1 MQGTPSPKDKI
12 GARHL
17 EDSLNP
23 VSEPRPRS
31 RGKRRRL
38 LSALLVL
45 SAMAL
50 GILFSVLLVWST
62 ISKERAERL
71 QTARYAEVVSALR
84 DINRAALNAETGQRG
99 YFITLDRRYRA
110 SYEFGRDL
118 YPRAIDRLKVLSR
131 SSEDARIEALVAEI
145 EAAGDAKMEELGR
158 TVELIE
164 GGEIVAAQQRILS
177 NDGRLYMERLNDSL
191 SRLEAVEQGLQAE
204 ASQQAFRSERR
215 VLPLLVVTLALMAA
229 GLGFGLALAMRAA
242 RAEAIASRA
251 EELEEARDRADLLA
265 RELNHRVKNLFAV
278 ILAIVRMSGR
288 GQPEAAPVVDNIA
301 ARIHALLEAHNVT
314 QGPDGGAGEGEAR
327 MAVLVDKVLAPYRSE
342 GNAAEIGGEDV
353 ALSAS
358 QATPVG
364 LVLHELATNAVK
376 YGAWSGQKDGS
387 GASEG
392 TDKGRIA
399 IDWKREK
406 DEVVLRWTET
416 GPSIAVPDGREGF
429 GSMLMRSA
437 ARQLNGEIE
446 RRFEPGRMVVEMHIP
461 AGE

>member
-1 MQGTPSPKDKI
+1 MQRDAGLDHKNR
-12 GARHL
+12 ARHL
-17 EDSLNP
+17 EDCLNP
-23 VSEPRPRS
+23 VPEPKPPS

-45 SAMAL
+45 SAVAL

-62 ISKERAERL
+62 ISKERTERL

-118 YPRAIDRLKVLSR
+118 YPRAIERLKTLSR
-131 SSEDARIEALVAEI
+131 SSEDARIERLVAEV
-145 EAAGDAKMEELGR
+145 EDAGDAKIEELAQ

-164 GGEIVAAQQRILS
+164 AGEIVAAQQRILS
-177 NDGRLYMERLNDSL
+177 NEGRLYMERLNDAL
-191 SRLEAVEQGLQAE
+191 TRLEAVERGLQSN
-204 ASQQAFRSERR
+204 ASQQAFRSERQ
-215 VLPLLVVTLALMAA
+215 VLPLLVVTLVLMAA
-229 GLGFGLALAMRAA
+229 GLGFGIVLAMRAS
-242 RAEAIASRA
+242 RAEALAGRA
-251 EELEEARDRADLLA
+251 QELEEARDRADLLA

-342 GNAAEIGGEDV
+342 GNKAEIGGDEV
-353 ALSAS
+353 SLTAK

-376 YGAWSGQKDGS
+376 YGAWSGERDS
-387 GASEG
+387 A
-392 TDKGRIA
+392 DKGHIT
-399 IDWKREK
+399 IDWKRSEGGI
-406 DEVVLRWTET
+406 VLCWTET
-416 GPSIAVPDGREGF
+416 GASIAVPDGREGF

-437 ARQLNGEIE
+437 ARQLDGEIE

-461 AGE
+461 ERD